1 MIRIMETKNDKLT
14 LVNGISPARQV
25 PPGSILGEELK
36 SRGIRQKD
44 FACSIGI
51 QPSHLSALIHG
62 SRSFTADISSK
73 IEQGLEDIPASFW
86 MKLQAQYNQEKNRQ
100 ERHYSAYVDGYKKT
114 SVPTAFLMDSGIPG
128 QGMAQVSVSL
138 PTTDLDWFE
147 QLARRLGWTISE

>member
-1 MIRIMETKNDKLT
+1 METKNDKLT

-44 FACSIGI
+44 FAGSIGI

-62 SRSFTADISSK
+62 SRSFTADISAK

-86 MKLQAQYNQEKNRQ
+86 LKLQAQYTKDKNRQ
-100 ERHYSAYVDGYKKT
+100 ERRYSSLVDGYANK
-114 SVPTAFLMDSGIPG
+114 PTPAACLKDSGILN
-128 QGMAQVSVSL
+128 QHLAQVSVIL
-138 PTTDLDWFE
+138 PVSELDWLE
-147 QLARRLGWTISE
+147 HLAEKMGWTFSER